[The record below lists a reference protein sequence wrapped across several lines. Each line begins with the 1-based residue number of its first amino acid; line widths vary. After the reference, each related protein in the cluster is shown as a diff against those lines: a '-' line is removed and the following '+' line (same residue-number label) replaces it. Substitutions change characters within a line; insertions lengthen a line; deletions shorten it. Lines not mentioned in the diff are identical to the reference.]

1 MAFDIKVNH
10 PEDTGAS
17 VRHNDLTDV
26 FLRKYSR
33 LLQQYER
40 QERVDLP
47 DIIVGLRL
55 SLMKTLFEKQGFLDL
70 AYIDSV
76 IGQTIKDFKNKHQTQ
91 IKKEHWG
98 ILSDMCNQEIARMSR
113 IEPDEITD
121 PVDIDIDDVDFSAWI
136 NSEIGI

>member
-1 MAFDIKVNH
+1 MAFDIKVIH
-10 PEDTGAS
+10 PDDTGAS
-17 VRHNDLTDV
+17 IRHNDLMDV
-26 FLRKYSR
+26 FLQKYTR
-33 LLQQYER
+33 ILQRYER
-40 QERVDLP
+40 QEKKDLP
-47 DIIVGLRL
+47 DIIVSLRL

-70 AYIDSV
+70 TYIDSIIRQV
-76 IGQTIKDFKNKHQTQ
+76 IENFKNKHQTQ

-121 PVDIDIDDVDFSAWI
+121 PVDIDVDDDDISAWI